1 MNLRELQ
8 DRVDKWIKSYGVRY
22 FDEKTNT
29 LLLMEEMGEFTRLV
43 ARTYGEQSFKDKTD
57 EQGVKEKIADEIAD
71 IIFVLNC
78 LANQMEI
85 DIEQA
90 VERNFNKKTERD
102 AERHRNNDKINN

>member
-29 LLLMEEMGEFTRLV
+29 LLLMEEMGEFTRLI
-43 ARTYGEQSFKDKTD
+43 ARTYGEQSFKDKND
-57 EQGVKEKIADEIAD
+57 EEGVKEKIADEMAD

-102 AERHRNNDKINN
+102 AERHRNNDKISN